1 MDIYEPFQQVSL
13 WGDNFKLDGG
23 LNSIAS
29 PMLMVDSTS
38 VENKVRK
45 CDF

>member
-29 PMLMVDSTS
+29 PMLMVGTN